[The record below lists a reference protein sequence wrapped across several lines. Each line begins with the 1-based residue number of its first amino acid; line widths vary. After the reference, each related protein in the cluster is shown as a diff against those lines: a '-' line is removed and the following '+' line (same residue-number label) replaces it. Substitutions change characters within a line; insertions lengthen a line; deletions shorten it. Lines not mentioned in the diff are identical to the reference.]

1 MSQSPKY
8 LLELQG
14 ISKAFPGAHA
24 LRNVNFNVRYG
35 ETHVLLGENGA
46 GKSTLIKILTG
57 VYQPDKGKILFE
69 GKAVTFKDPRA
80 SQNAGIS
87 AIYQERNLVHHL
99 SVAENIFLG
108 KEPHKFPGF
117 PIIDRKRM
125 IDGAQELLDRLNL
138 PLDPTIAVE
147 QLNTVEQQMV
157 EIARALQ
164 LEANLIIMDE
174 PTASMSTREV
184 ADLFSVIRALHA
196 QGVAVIYIS
205 HRLEEVPQIGQ
216 RATVLR
222 NGSKIATVNL
232 ADTSLDQLIRLI
244 VGRFLP
250 GKFPKKPNNRGAELL
265 RVEGLS
271 REPEIDDISFSLHEG
286 EILGISGLVGAGGTA
301 LTRAI
306 FGADPADRGEIFLE
320 SQPVQITS
328 PQVAISHGIG
338 LLTDDRL
345 EQGLVLNMQAQDNVT
360 LAALENAWPGPL
372 IDHYLENDLA
382 TQYAERL
389 GIKKESLHQQTLLL
403 SGGTQQKIVLSK
415 WLATQARV
423 LIFDEPTRGIDIG
436 ARVEIYTLIN
446 DLAQHGNGIIIASVD
461 LNEILGMCDRILVLR
476 KGHKVADIP
485 RADATKQILL
495 SFASGGTPL

>member
-1 MSQSPKY
+1 MSNKSKY

-14 ISKAFPGAHA
+14 ISKTFPGSHA

-46 GKSTLIKILTG
+46 GKSTLVKILTG
-57 VYQPDKGKILFE
+57 VYHPDSGKILFE
-69 GKAVTFKDPRA
+69 GALVTFKDPRE

-87 AIYQERNLVHHL
+87 AIYQERNLVRHL
-99 SVAENIFLG
+99 SIAENIYLG
-108 KEPHKFPGF
+108 NEPHKFLGL

-125 IDGAQELLDRLNL
+125 IDGAQALLDQLNL
-138 PLDPTIAVE
+138 SLDPTMPVE
-147 QLNTVEQQMV
+147 DLNAVEQQMV
-157 EIARALQ
+157 EVARALRKK
-164 LEANLIIMDE
+164 ANLIIMDE
-174 PTASMSTREV
+174 PTASMSSREV
-184 ADLFSVIRALHA
+184 SDLFSVIRALHA

-244 VGRFLP
+244 VGRILP
-250 GKFPKKPNNRGAELL
+250 DKFPEKPYKRGAELL
-265 RVEGLS
+265 RVEGLC
-271 REPEIDDISFSLHEG
+271 RDQEFEDISLTLHEG
-286 EILGISGLVGAGGTA
+286 EILGVSGLVGAGGTA

-306 FGADPADRGEIFLE
+306 FGADPASEGAIFLHG
-320 SQPVQITS
+320 QRIQISS
-328 PQVAISHGIG
+328 PKDAISQGIG

-345 EQGLVLNMQAQDNVT
+345 EQDLVLDMQAQDNVT
-360 LAALENAWPGPL
+360 LAALDSAWPGPL
-372 IDHYLENDLA
+372 IDHHLESDLA
-382 TQYAERL
+382 THYAERL
-389 GIKKESLHQQTLLL
+389 GIKTESLHQQTLLL

-436 ARVEIYTLIN
+436 ARVEIYNLIN
-446 DLAQHGNGIIIASVD
+446 DLAQNGNGIIITSVD
-461 LNEILGMCDRILVLR
+461 LNELLGMCDRIIVLR
-476 KGHKVADIP
+476 KGRVAADIP
-485 RADATKQILL
+485 RSEATKQNLL
-495 SFASGGTPL
+495 AYASGGTPV